1 MIGVIGAGTM
11 GADIA
16 ALFANAGFEV
26 VLVDIS
32 EEARKKAREKLET
45 ECLNQLEEAG
55 LKKKDDLVSSVH
67 YTTELRNVEDCDF
80 IVEAIP
86 EKLQPKIELF
96 REIEKLNDEAVFA
109 TNTSSFMPS
118 EIAEKLSNP
127 GRLTLFHFSNPPILM
142 PLVEVGGSRVSED
155 KLEKGVNMAKAI
167 GKEPVVLRVECR
179 GHVLNRMLGAA
190 GVAAGYCL
198 LNHRPEEVDAAI
210 KNLGLRYGF
219 FELLDMIGLDVA
231 RDVLESFREYYGNR
245 FTGIRSMDFFLEK
258 MVEWGKLGKK
268 SGEGFYKWE
277 KGKAK
282 IPSTLQ
288 ADVRPLVA
296 AIVNE
301 ALRTV
306 EDGVADEET
315 VNRVYMLATNAPYG
329 IMDVAEMLGYQ
340 NILDMLEEAFRVT
353 KLEIFIP
360 CEKLRGKI

>member
-16 ALFANAGFEV
+16 ALFANAGFKV

-32 EEARKKAREKLET
+32 KEALKRAREKHEG
-45 ECLNQLEEAG
+45 ECLNELEEAG
-55 LKKKDDLVSSVH
+55 LKKRDELVSSIH
-67 YTTELRNVEDCDF
+67 YTTDLKSGRDCDF
-80 IVEAIP
+80 IVEAIT

-96 REIEKLNDEAVFA
+96 MEIERFNDKAVFA

-118 EIAEKLSNP
+118 EIAGKLSNP

-142 PLVEVGGSRVSED
+142 PLVEVGGSRVSEEA
-155 KLEKGVNMAKAI
+155 LEKGVSMAKTI
-167 GKEPVVLRVECR
+167 GKEPVVLRKECR

-190 GVAAGYCL
+190 GVAVGYCL
-198 LNHRPEEVDAAI
+198 LYHRPEEVDAAL
-210 KNLGLRYGF
+210 KNLGLKYGF

-231 RDVLESFREYYGNR
+231 KDVLESFREYYGDR
-245 FTGIRSMDFFLEK
+245 FRGIRSTDFFLEK

-277 KGKAK
+277 GSKAK
-282 IPSTLQ
+282 IPAASP

-301 ALRTV
+301 ALRIV
-306 EDGVADEET
+306 EDGIADEKT

-329 IMDVAEMLGYQ
+329 IMDAAEMLGYP
-340 NILDMLEEAFRVT
+340 NILEALKEAFEVT
-353 KLEIFIP
+353 KLEIFRP
-360 CEKLRGKI
+360 CEMLRSKL